1 MFICGGRL
9 ANLGEPV
16 ASLRDAFMRV
26 IDKSALAKGTTYLA
40 EDPTIFSP
48 IGEYTELLKF
58 EADIAQLTELLV
70 LFCES
75 AGSMVELGM
84 FVMDDEVSP
93 KLMVVID
100 DKNYKQNSFIKLGPI
115 FSLTNRHGNDS
126 VCVLNL
132 QHLNIPNIESL
143 GALKSDNLLQVLDD
157 PLKKRLK
164 EKREPATFNKNRHG
178 HVTKLIMGLVQHYA
192 SLTFDEIET
201 LLYCLDVPTVSKE
214 VRRHIQCAERFGWL
228 HVERV
233 GTDDY
238 CAPKPAALLQAIDFD
253 LLPGSPIKDKM
264 RWRSAIRDYWK
275 TAEPMRFNV
284 IANAM
289 RSGK

>member
-1 MFICGGRL
+1 
-9 ANLGEPV
+9 
-16 ASLRDAFMRV
+16 MRV
-26 IDKSALAKGTTYLA
+26 IEQSPIERRTAYLA
-40 EDPTIFSP
+40 EDPAIFSP

-84 FVMDDEVSP
+84 FVVDNEVSP

-100 DKNYKQNSFIKLGPI
+100 DRNYNQNSFIKLAPI
-115 FSLTNRHGNDS
+115 FSLRHRHGGDA

-132 QHLNIPNIESL
+132 EYLNIPDIERLAGLRSDHL
-143 GALKSDNLLQVLDD
+143 LELLKVPLQN
-157 PLKKRLK
+157 RLK
-164 EKREPATFNKNRHG
+164 QKREPATFDKNRHG

-201 LLYCLDVPTVSKE
+201 LLYCLGVSTASQE
-214 VRRHIQCAERFGWL
+214 IRRHVQCAERFGWL
-228 HVERV
+228 YVERV

-238 CAPKPAALLQAIDFD
+238 CAPKPAAQKQAIDFD
-253 LLPGSPIKDKM
+253 LVPNSPIKDKL
-264 RWRSAIRDYWK
+264 RWRASIRDHWK
-275 TAEPMRFNV
+275 FAQPLRFKV
-284 IANAM
+284 ISNAM
-289 RSGK
+289 RGGA